1 MSNKKFHELMS
12 LKKIASEIN
21 AKEIFE
27 KYQKNREFWDVQIT
41 EVNQCGLSGD
51 TMLHIAAWQGN
62 LEDINNLILLGAS
75 VNSIGDLGNTPLH
88 QAVLSEQTGSIKI
101 LLEHNINISITNES
115 GEKALDIAKRNGRKE
130 IIDLIT
136 KQSNKPTFKK
146 RNK

>member
-1 MSNKKFHELMS
+1 MSNKKFQELMS

-27 KYQKNREFWDVQIT
+27 KYQKNSEFWDVQIT

-62 LEDINNLILLGAS
+62 LEDINNLILLGAN

>member
-1 MSNKKFHELMS
+1 MSNKEFRELMN

-21 AKEIFE
+21 AKETFE
-27 KYQKNREFWDVQIT
+27 KYQKNSEFWDVQIT
-41 EVNQCGLSGD
+41 EVNQRGLSGD

-62 LEDINNLILLGAS
+62 LEDINNLILLGAN

-88 QAVLSEQTGSIKI
+88 QAVLSEQTESIKI
-101 LLEHNINISITNES
+101 LLEHNVNTGITNES

>member
-1 MSNKKFHELMS
+1 MSNKTFQELIS
-12 LKKIASEIN
+12 LKKKISEIN
-21 AKEIFE
+21 SKELFE
-27 KYQKNREFWDVQIT
+27 KYQKNSEFWDVPIKDI
-41 EVNQCGLSGD
+41 NQHGVSGD

-62 LEDINNLILLGAS
+62 VEDINKLILLGAN

-88 QAVLSEQTGSIKI
+88 QAVLSEQTESIKN
-101 LLEHNINISITNES
+101 LLKHDVSIGIINES

-136 KQSNKPTFKK
+136 KQSNKPALKK